1 MFSNNNNYRPM
12 IKKVDFFFLG
22 SKIYKKNILNIW
34 RFENMISD
42 NIKKLINQGKK
53 FIFFLLII

>member
-1 MFSNNNNYRPM
+1 M
-12 IKKVDFFFLG
+12 IMKVDFFFLE

-34 RFENMISD
+34 KFENMMSD